1 MSRMS
6 SHLSHTD
13 SHLYNVPRPKKNKDI
28 TTSSTS
34 SLNFTSTL
42 SSLISSAPSTSES
55 RGRPRPSQNKSD
67 IFTSHNKGAKKR
79 ASQDIADQD
88 DASSSAGRKKG
99 DRLGD
104 VDDKVLARSRRKLE
118 EKARKYKELKGSSY
132 IPEDD
137 NSHGLIEWDRKWAE
151 KKDDSDSE
159 SEIDEINPGSKQIVE
174 FEDEFGRV
182 RTGTVAEKERMERK
196 MRNQLLGAEELERM
210 SARPKMPEGLIFGP
224 TVQTEAFMPDEET
237 EQKMEDLARKRDR
250 SATPPPASHYDASK
264 EIRSKG
270 VGFYAFSKDEE
281 LREQEMRDLE
291 SERKETERL
300 RKERDEKKNARKR
313 EIEARREEVAKKR
326 AKKMADKF
334 LDEMSNEAVAAK
346 EA

>member
-1 MSRMS
+1 MS

-42 SSLISSAPSTSES
+42 SSLISFAPSTSES

-67 IFTSHNKGAKKR
+67 IFTSHNKGTKR
-79 ASQDIADQD
+79 RAAQDLADQE
-88 DASSSAGRKKG
+88 DASISAGRKKG
-99 DRLGD
+99 DKLGD
-104 VDDKVLARSRRKLE
+104 VDGNVLARSRRKLE
-118 EKARKYKELKGSSY
+118 EKAKKYKELKGSSY

-137 NSHGLIEWDRKWAE
+137 SSHGLIEWDRKWAE
-151 KKDDSDSE
+151 KKDEDKSDSDSE
-159 SEIDEINPGSKQIVE
+159 IDEMNPASKEIVE

-182 RTGTVAEKERMERK
+182 RTGTVAEKERMEKRL
-196 MRNQLLGAEELERM
+196 RNQLLGAEELERM

-224 TVQTEAFMPDEET
+224 TVQSEAFMPDEET
-237 EQKMEDLARKRDR
+237 EHKMEELARKRDR

-300 RKERDEKKNARKR
+300 RKEREEKKNARKR
-313 EIEARREEVAKKR
+313 EIEARREEMARKR

-334 LDEMSNEAVAAK
+334 LDEMANEAPAAK

>member
-1 MSRMS
+1 MS

-42 SSLISSAPSTSES
+42 SSLISSAPSTSGS

-79 ASQDIADQD
+79 AAQDLADQE
-88 DASSSAGRKKG
+88 DASISAGRRKG
-99 DRLGD
+99 DKLGE
-104 VDDKVLARSRRKLE
+104 VDDNVLARSRRKLE
-118 EKARKYKELKGSSY
+118 EKAKKYKELKGSSY
-132 IPEDD
+132 VPEDY
-137 NSHGLIEWDRKWAE
+137 NNPGLIEWDRKWAE
-151 KKDDSDSE
+151 KKDEGKSDSE
-159 SEIDEINPGSKQIVE
+159 SEVDEMNPGSKEIVE
-174 FEDEFGRV
+174 FEDEFGRA
-182 RTGTVAEKERMERK
+182 RTGTVAEKERIERR

-237 EQKMEDLARKRDR
+237 ENKMEELARKRDR

-291 SERKETERL
+291 GERKETERL
-300 RKERDEKKNARKR
+300 RKEREEKKEARKR
-313 EIEARREEVAKKR
+313 EIEVRREEVARKR
-326 AKKMADKF
+326 AKKMAEKF
-334 LDEMSNEAVAAK
+334 LDELANDASAAK

>member
-1 MSRMS
+1 MS

-42 SSLISSAPSTSES
+42 SSLISSAPAASES
-55 RGRPRPSQNKSD
+55 RGRARPSRGKSD
-67 IFTSHNKGAKKR
+67 IFASHNKGAKKR
-79 ASQDIADQD
+79 AARDLEDQED
-88 DASSSAGRKKG
+88 TSLSAGSKRG
-99 DRLGD
+99 DKLD
-104 VDDKVLARSRRKLE
+104 EVDDNVLARSRRKLE
-118 EKARKYKELKGSSY
+118 EKARKYKELKDSSY

-151 KKDDSDSE
+151 KKDDSDTE
-159 SEIDEINPGSKQIVE
+159 SEIDEINPGSKEIVE

-182 RTGTVAEKERMERK
+182 RTGTVAEKERMERRL
-196 MRNQLLGAEELERM
+196 RNQLLGAEELERM
-210 SARPKMPEGLIFGP
+210 SARPKMPETLIFGP

-237 EQKMEDLARKRDR
+237 EHKMEELARKRDR

-281 LREQEMRDLE
+281 LREQEMRGLE
-291 SERKETERL
+291 NERRETEKL
-300 RKERDEKKNARKR
+300 RKDREEKKNARKR
-313 EIEARREEVAKKR
+313 EIQARREEVARKR

-334 LDEMSNEAVAAK
+334 LDEMANEAPAAK

>member
-1 MSRMS
+1 MS

-13 SHLYNVPRPKKNKDI
+13 SHLYKVPRPKKNKDI

-79 ASQDIADQD
+79 AAQDLADQE
-88 DASSSAGRKKG
+88 DASINAGRRNG
-99 DRLGD
+99 DKLD
-104 VDDKVLARSRRKLE
+104 EVDDNVLARSRRKLE
-118 EKARKYKELKGSSY
+118 EKAKKYKELKGSSY
-132 IPEDD
+132 VSEDYK
-137 NSHGLIEWDRKWAE
+137 SHGLIEWDRKWAE
-151 KKDDSDSE
+151 KKDEDKSDSDSE
-159 SEIDEINPGSKQIVE
+159 VDEMNPGSKEIIE

-182 RTGTVAEKERMERK
+182 RTGTVAEKERMERRV
-196 MRNQLLGAEELERM
+196 RNRLLAAEELERM

-224 TVQTEAFMPDEET
+224 TVQTAAFMPDEET
-237 EQKMEDLARKRDR
+237 ENKMEELARKRDR

-291 SERKETERL
+291 GERKETERL
-300 RKERDEKKNARKR
+300 RKEREEKKEARKR
-313 EIEARREEVAKKR
+313 EIEVRREEVARKR
-326 AKKMADKF
+326 AKKMAEKF
-334 LDEMSNEAVAAK
+334 LDEMANDAPAAK